1 MGPAP
6 GESSTPSHGGL
17 SAPSYRDSGVDVD
30 AATSVKGRIADLVS
44 RTHGPEVLGGIGGF
58 GALYALSGF
67 RDPVLVSSTDGVG
80 TKSKVAA
87 ALGRYDG
94 LGEDVVNACVND
106 VIVCGA
112 TPAYFL
118 DYIGVGEL
126 DAAVV
131 EDLLSGMVR
140 ACETAGCA
148 LIGGETA
155 QMPGVY
161 AGGDF
166 DLVGFAVGVVE
177 RDEIL
182 DPADVE
188 IGDMLVGLPS
198 SGLHTNGYSLVRR
211 VFDLDDD
218 PSQLLRH
225 RPELGRTLG
234 EELLEPHL
242 SYVSTVQRVRAD
254 VKSIAHVTGGGLVE
268 NLPRALPDGTAA
280 SLDRRAWDVP
290 PIFSVIQ
297 SAGEISDDEMFRVFN
312 MGLGM
317 VLVCDSAKA
326 SALAAE
332 LPGAKI
338 VGEVTAASGQPR
350 VSV

>member
-1 MGPAP
+1 MAPAS
-6 GESSTPSHGGL
+6 GESSVGGL

-30 AATSVKGRIADLVS
+30 AAADVKSRIADLVA
-44 RTHGPEVLGGIGGF
+44 RTHGPQVLGGVGGF
-58 GALYALSGF
+58 GALYSLSGF
-67 RDPVLVSSTDGVG
+67 REPVLVSSTDGVG
-80 TKSKVAA
+80 TKSKIAA

-161 AGGDF
+161 AEGDF

-188 IGDMLVGLPS
+188 IGDVLVGLPS

-218 PSQLLRH
+218 PSPLYRH

-242 SYVSTVQRVRAD
+242 SYVSTVRRVRAD
-254 VKSIAHVTGGGLVE
+254 VKSIAHVTGGGLIE

-350 VSV
+350 VRL

>member
-1 MGPAP
+1 MAPAP
-6 GESSTPSHGGL
+6 GESPEPSHGE
-17 SAPSYRDSGVDVD
+17 SAPAYRDSGVDVD
-30 AATSVKGRIADLVS
+30 AAADVKGRIADLVA
-44 RTHGPEVLGGIGGF
+44 RTHGPRVLGGVGGF
-58 GALYALSGF
+58 GAMYALSGF

-80 TKSKVAA
+80 TKSKIATT
-87 ALGRYDG
+87 LGRYEG

-112 TPAYFL
+112 EPAYFL

-140 ACETAGCA
+140 ACEAAGCA

-161 AGGDF
+161 AQGDF

-177 RDEIL
+177 RDELL

-188 IGDMLVGLPS
+188 IGDVLVGLPS

-211 VFDLDDD
+211 VFGLDDD
-218 PSQLLRH
+218 PSPLHAH

-234 EELLEPHL
+234 EELLEPHR
-242 SYVSTVQRVRAD
+242 SYVSTVQRVKGR
-254 VKSIAHVTGGGLVE
+254 VKSIAHVTGGGLIE
-268 NLPRALPDGTAA
+268 NLPRALPDGTSA
-280 SLDRRAWDVP
+280 SLNRGAWDAP
-290 PIFSVIQ
+290 PIFDVIRA
-297 SAGEISDDEMFRVFN
+297 AGEIADEEMFHVFN
-312 MGLGM
+312 MGLGL
-317 VLVCDSAKA
+317 VLVCDRAEA

-332 LPGAKI
+332 LPAAAI
-338 VGEVTAASGQPR
+338 VGEVTAATGGSTVR
-350 VSV
+350 V

>member
-1 MGPAP
+1 MGLAS
-6 GESSTPSHGGL
+6 GESSTPSHWET
-17 SAPSYRDSGVDVD
+17 SAPAYRDSGVDV
-30 AATSVKGRIADLVS
+30 AAAASVKGRIADLVA
-44 RTHGPEVLGGIGGF
+44 RTHGPQVLGGVGGF
-58 GALYALSGF
+58 GALYSLSGF

-80 TKSKVAA
+80 TKSKIAA
-87 ALGRYDG
+87 TLGRYDG

-131 EDLLSGMVR
+131 EELLSGMVR
-140 ACETAGCA
+140 ACETADCA

-161 AGGDF
+161 AAGDF

-177 RDEIL
+177 RDELL

-188 IGDMLVGLPS
+188 IGDVLVGLPS
-198 SGLHTNGYSLVRR
+198 SGLHTNGYALVRR
-211 VFDLDDD
+211 VFGLDDD
-218 PSQLLRH
+218 PSPLHHH

-234 EELLEPHL
+234 EELLEPHR
-242 SYVSTVQRVRAD
+242 SYVSTVRRARAD
-254 VKSIAHVTGGGLVE
+254 VKSIAHVTGGGLIE
-268 NLPRALPDGTAA
+268 NLPRALPNGTAA
-280 SLDRRAWDVP
+280 SLDRKAWDVP
-290 PIFSVIQ
+290 PIFDLIQ
-297 SAGEISDDEMFRVFN
+297 ATGEISDDEMFNVFN
-312 MGLGM
+312 MGLGI
-317 VLVCDSAKA
+317 VLVCDGATA
-326 SALAAE
+326 AALASD

-338 VGEVTAASGQPR
+338 VGEVTEASGEPR
-350 VSV
+350 VTL

>member
-1 MGPAP
+1 MAPAT
-6 GESSTPSHGGL
+6 GDF
-17 SAPSYRDSGVDVD
+17 SAPAYRDSGVDV
-30 AATSVKGRIADLVS
+30 AAAADVKGRIADLVS
-44 RTHGPEVLGGIGGF
+44 RTHGPQVLGGVGGF

-67 RDPVLVSSTDGVG
+67 KDPVLVSSTDGVG
-80 TKSKVAA
+80 TKSKIAA

-94 LGEDVVNACVND
+94 LGVDVVNACVND
-106 VIVCGA
+106 IIVCGA
-112 TPAYFL
+112 EPAYFL
-118 DYIGVGEL
+118 DYVGVGEL

-131 EDLLSGMVR
+131 EELLSGMVR

-161 AGGDF
+161 AEGDF

-177 RDEIL
+177 RDELL

-188 IGDMLVGLPS
+188 IGDVLVGLPS

-211 VFDLDDD
+211 VFGLDDD
-218 PSQLLRH
+218 PSPLHAH

-234 EELLEPHL
+234 EELLEPHR
-242 SYVSTVQRVRAD
+242 SYVSAVRQVKGD
-254 VKSIAHVTGGGLVE
+254 VKSIAHVTGGGLIE

-280 SLDRRAWDVP
+280 SLDRRTWDVP
-290 PIFSVIQ
+290 AIFDVIQ
-297 SAGEISDDEMFRVFN
+297 AAGEITDDEMFHVFN
-312 MGLGM
+312 MGLGL
-317 VLVCDSAKA
+317 VLVCDSASA
-326 SALAAE
+326 SALASD

-338 VGEVTAASGQPR
+338 VGAVTPASGEPR
-350 VSV
+350 VAL

>member
-6 GESSTPSHGGL
+6 GESSTPSHGEM
-17 SAPSYRDSGVDVD
+17 SAPAYRDSGVDVD
-30 AATSVKGRIADLVS
+30 AATNVKGRIADLAS

-80 TKSKVAA
+80 TKSKIAV

-161 AGGDF
+161 AEGDF

-188 IGDMLVGLPS
+188 IGDVLVGLPS

-218 PSQLLRH
+218 PSPLLRH
-225 RPELGRTLG
+225 RPELDRTLG
-234 EELLEPHL
+234 EELLEPHR

-254 VKSIAHVTGGGLVE
+254 VKSIAHVTGGGLIE
-268 NLPRALPDGTAA
+268 NLPRALPDGTTA
-280 SLDRRAWDVP
+280 SLDRKAWDVP
-290 PIFSVIQ
+290 AIFSVIQ
-297 SAGEISDDEMFRVFN
+297 SAGEIADDEMFHVFN

-338 VGEVTAASGQPR
+338 VGEVTAASGQTR
-350 VSV
+350 VTL